1 MVNNRSS
8 TTKSN
13 ILETA
18 IFRSSHPEV
27 IHKKDIFCNFIKMM
41 TSVQVFA
48 SEFY

>member
-27 IHKKDIFCNFIKMM
+27 IHKKIF
-41 TSVQVFA
+41 FA
-48 SEFY
+48 TLLKG